1 MTLRKFLIC
10 LMVILSGCT
19 YEPTT
24 KKISSD
30 EKILYSSL
38 GFAFIYDEIF
48 YNQKIIS
55 KKINNDNISIL
66 HSSLKKNTP
75 IKIFNPQNEI
85 TLETKVTKIASYP
98 KIFNVV
104 ISKKAAE
111 LLELDPDNPYVE
123 ILEVKKNKTFIA
135 KKSNIFDEEK
145 KVAVNVPVN
154 DVQMDDIS
162 NNKSTTKSLIVEKN
176 NYIILISDFYY
187 LDSANN
193 LKNKLEQETKIG
205 NFVVKKIN
213 DNQFRLYAGPYENFN
228 ALKSTYISLNHLG
241 FDDLNIYNN

>member
-1 MTLRKFLIC
+1 
-10 LMVILSGCT
+10 
-19 YEPTT
+19 
-24 KKISSD
+24 
-30 EKILYSSL
+30 
-38 GFAFIYDEIF
+38 
-48 YNQKIIS
+48 
-55 KKINNDNISIL
+55 
-66 HSSLKKNTP
+66 
-75 IKIFNPQNEI
+75 
-85 TLETKVTKIASYP
+85 
-98 KIFNVV
+98 
-104 ISKKAAE
+104 
-111 LLELDPDNPYVE
+111 
-123 ILEVKKNKTFIA
+123 
-135 KKSNIFDEEK
+135 
-145 KVAVNVPVN
+145 
-154 DVQMDDIS
+154 MDDIS

>member
-30 EKILYSSL
+30 EKILYSSF

-66 HSSLKKNTP
+66 HSSLKKNTQ
-75 IKIFNPQNEI
+75 IKIINPKNEI
-85 TLETKVTKIASYP
+85 TLETKVTKIANYP

-123 ILEVKKNKTFIA
+123 LLEVRKNKTFIA
-135 KKSNIFDEEK
+135 KKSDIFDEEK
-145 KVAVNVPVN
+145 NVAVNAPIN
-154 DVQMDDIS
+154 DVQMIDIS
-162 NNKSTTKSLIVEKN
+162 NKKPTTETQIIKKN
-176 NYIILISDFYY
+176 NYIIVISDFYY

-193 LKNKLEQETKIG
+193 LKKKLEQETKIA

-213 DNQFRLYAGPYENFN
+213 DKQFRLYVGPYKNFK

>member
-1 MTLRKFLIC
+1 MSILVLKFGGTSVATTDLIKSAASIIKKEYELGHHIAVVVSAMSGTTNSLINYVNDVNMQNESEYDVVVSSGEQITSG
-10 LMVILSGCT
+10 LMSLALNRIGIPSRSWQGWQLPILTYGSHKKAVI
-19 YEPTT
+19 ERIVP
-24 KKISSD
+24 D
-30 EKILYSSL
+30 KILED
-38 GFAFIYDEIF
+38 F
-48 YNQKIIS
+48 K
-55 KKINNDNISIL
+55 
-66 HSSLKKNTP
+66 
-75 IKIFNPQNEI
+75 
-85 TLETKVTKIASYP
+85 
-98 KIFNVV
+98 
-104 ISKKAAE
+104 
-111 LLELDPDNPYVE
+111 
-123 ILEVKKNKTFIA
+123 
-135 KKSNIFDEEK
+135 EK